1 MRVKARS
8 TRKSA
13 SSEPEPKPGSADVV
27 VAYKRAQVLIAA
39 DTNVRFAGPVR
50 SALTYRADDIFV
62 CPRGHRRIEPLCS
75 CGFYAVTRREALQ
88 PSVVTTA
95 VLEVALEGRFVRHPS
110 CVRAERQR
118 VRQVIFDGWCTY
130 CIAPAA
136 SIAGIRPAWH
146 EFPEPWR
153 RAVPVCAHHAAMY
166 PLVTTLSALAGAVE
180 ADVSFDCTSE
190 SRVARS
196 LRRER
201 RPRRPLS
208 SEPPHEGTAGHV
220 HLAAD
225 EQLTGDVS
233 QH

>member
-1 MRVKARS
+1 MW
-8 TRKSA
+8 
-13 SSEPEPKPGSADVV
+13 SS
-27 VAYKRAQVLIAA
+27 
-39 DTNVRFAGPVR
+39 
-50 SALTYRADDIFV
+50 LTYRSDDVFV
-62 CPRGHRRIEPLCS
+62 CPRGHRRLEPLCS
-75 CGFYAVTRREALQ
+75 CGFYAVSRREALH

-118 VRQVIFDGWCTY
+118 VRRVIFDGWCTY

-153 RAVPVCAHHAAMY
+153 RAVPVCSEHATMY
-166 PLVTTLSALAGAVE
+166 PLVTTLTALAGAVE
-180 ADVSFDCTSE
+180 ADVSFDCSGE

-201 RPRRPLS
+201 RPRLGYRSQAPG
-208 SEPPHEGTAGHV
+208 EGAARDM

-225 EQLTGDVS
+225 EQLTGDVG